1 MAQQPTTQN
10 KPNDDIN
17 LRQIFDALDSH
28 KYKIISAVT
37 IGAILGALYSLSSAP
52 VYRAD
57 AIVEIKTGNQNQILN
72 QINNIIAPMSSPT
85 ETEIDLIRS
94 RLVIG
99 KTVEDLN
106 LDLRIEPQYTPIIG
120 NVLNNLSR
128 NSKPAITI
136 SMLTTP

>member
-57 AIVEIKTGNQNQILN
+57 AIVEIKTGNQNQIL
-72 QINNIIAPMSSPT
+72 
-85 ETEIDLIRS
+85 
-94 RLVIG
+94 
-99 KTVEDLN
+99 
-106 LDLRIEPQYTPIIG
+106 
-120 NVLNNLSR
+120 
-128 NSKPAITI
+128 I
-136 SMLTTP
+136 SHYFTYGSHHFRR